1 MTMDVYAEALRFV
14 YAISLYWG
22 PALVRV
28 ALLVLVVAVVLTAL
42 RLRKPA
48 RTRILPWVAASRG
61 KHLITNRR
69 PRRVSA

>member
-1 MTMDVYAEALRFV
+1 MTMLACDEVLRFV

-22 PALVRV
+22 VGLTRV
-28 ALLVLVVAVVLTAL
+28 ALLALVVAVVLTAL